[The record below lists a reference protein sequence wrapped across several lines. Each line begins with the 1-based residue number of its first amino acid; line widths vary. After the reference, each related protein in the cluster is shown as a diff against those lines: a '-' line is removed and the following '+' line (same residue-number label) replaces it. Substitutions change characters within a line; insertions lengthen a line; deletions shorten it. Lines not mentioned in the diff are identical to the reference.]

1 MNADESRL
9 LGEIKGKL
17 DLVID
22 GQAEQKQSFEMKLDG
37 LDERLRKVENKAA
50 LNGAISGGIIS
61 IGMAI
66 AIEKLKAVT
75 GMR

>member
-1 MNADESRL
+1 MADEHTLL

-22 GQAEQKQSFEMKLDG
+22 GNERTNDRLDSIDG
-37 LDERLRKVENKAA
+37 RLRYVERKAA
-50 LNGAISGGIIS
+50 LNGALSGGIVS

-66 AIEKLKAVT
+66 AIEKLKALT
-75 GMR
+75 GIGG

>member
-1 MNADESRL
+1 MNSDESRL

-22 GQAEQKQSFEMKLDG
+22 GQADQKETFEKKLDG

-66 AIEKLKAVT
+66 AIEKLKTVT

>member
-22 GQAEQKQSFEMKLDG
+22 GQAEQKQSFETKLDG

-66 AIEKLKAVT
+66 AIEKLKTVT

>member
-22 GQAEQKQSFEMKLDG
+22 GQAEQRATFETKLDG

-75 GMR
+75 GML